1 MSYQIILKDN
11 KDNIKD
17 NIEDN
22 IFDCFLK
29 KYNRM

>member
-1 MSYQIILKDN
+1 MSYQITLKDN
-11 KDNIKD
+11 KDNIK
-17 NIEDN
+17 DN